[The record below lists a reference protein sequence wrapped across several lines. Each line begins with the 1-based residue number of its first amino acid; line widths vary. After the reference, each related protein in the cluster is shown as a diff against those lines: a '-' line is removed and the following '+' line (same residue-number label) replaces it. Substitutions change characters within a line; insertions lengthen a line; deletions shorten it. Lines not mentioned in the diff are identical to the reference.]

1 MQAFLLEFVQK
12 FALKKRRKRGRV
24 CFLFC
29 TPPHHSSLFLLLF
42 QLSQRTRTEKACY
55 PGYKPPLSVMGCG
68 DGWGGYLIGDLF
80 IPLLFI
86 PVIPISQVCDKENS
100 NVWQTTPSVY
110 LSWVVGM
117 GKEATSGYL
126 IEDLF
131 VPFVSSPFARSVPK
145 IIPMCDRPL
154 VFICHGLWGWVRR
167 VLHWGPICHVRLIP
181 ICQVCAKDNSNV
193 WQTTPSAYL
202 SYVCGYQVKLSLKK
216 VSIYRSMW

>member
-1 MQAFLLEFVQK
+1 MFPFLHSPSPFFPF
-12 FALKKRRKRGRV
+12 FALVSTFSTNSHWKSLLPRLQTTPICHGLWGWVGRV
-24 CFLFC
+24 
-29 TPPHHSSLFLLLF
+29 PHWGPI
-42 QLSQRTRTEKACY
+42 Y
-55 PGYKPPLSVMGCG
+55 PVPL
-68 DGWGGYLIGDLF
+68 
-80 IPLLFI
+80 
-86 PVIPISQVCDKENS
+86 IPISQVCHKENS

-117 GKEATSGYL
+117 GKEGTSGYL

-167 VLHWGPICHVRLIP
+167 VLHWGPICPVRLIP
-181 ICQVCAKDNSNV
+181 IYQVCAKDNSNV

-216 VSIYRSMW
+216 VSIYRSIYRSMW